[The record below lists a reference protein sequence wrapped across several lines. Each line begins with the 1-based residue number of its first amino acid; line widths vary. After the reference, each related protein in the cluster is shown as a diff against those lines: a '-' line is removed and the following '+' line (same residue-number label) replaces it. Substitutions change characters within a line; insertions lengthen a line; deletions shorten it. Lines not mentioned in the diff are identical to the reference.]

1 MPILST
7 HLITIHKACNRCET
21 FDSIHYYYLA
31 RENFNYTKN
40 SIAGKTEKETNY
52 ENRIFYRQP
61 KSHIH
66 EITTSITDQLR
77 SDNTNFK

>member
-1 MPILST
+1 MPRLST

-31 RENFNYTKN
+31 RDNFNYTKN

-52 ENRIFYRQP
+52 ENRIFYGQP

-66 EITTSITDQLR
+66 AITTSKTDQSKL
-77 SDNTNFK
+77 DNRDFK